1 MQIFEN
7 CLELL
12 HSKSQGWCNFKFI
25 ELFYR
30 TLLHLWERFL
40 SSKRIFHVLT
50 YKVHMNLL
58 LWFAYSGKDFSHRKE
73 SFMSWHIK
81 YIWNCSCGFHLVWKI
96 SLIQKNLSCLDI
108 DIWICSWGLHT
119 VWKISLHPKE
129 SFMSWHLHID
139 LLLWFANGRKD
150 FSSSNRIFHVLT
162 NTCESA
168 LVACI

>member
-58 LWFAYSGKDFSHRKE
+58 LWFAYSRKDFSHPKE
-73 SFMSWHIK
+73 SFMSWQIK
-81 YIWNCSCGFHLVWKI
+81 YIWNCSCSFHLVGKI
-96 SLIQKNLSCLDI
+96 SLIQKNLL
-108 DIWICSWGLHT
+108 
-119 VWKISLHPKE
+119 
-129 SFMSWHLHID
+129 MSWHRHMN
-139 LLLWFANGRKD
+139 LLLWFTYSRKD
-150 FSSSNRIFHVLT
+150 FSSSKRIFHVLT
-162 NTCESA
+162 YTYESA